1 MRPFTILIAVLLGG
15 CAVGPVPTNGPSG
28 TSNPT
33 AYAEFTQ
40 VVAQVE
46 PVAERECRA
55 RTKDMNCDFR
65 IVVDGRPN
73 QQPNAFQSLDD
84 SGRPVLTF
92 SRALIEDTQNADEL
106 AFVVG
111 HEASHHILAHIARQ
125 IRNAEAGAVIFAG
138 LATVTGG
145 SAADIASAQELGA
158 AVGARSFSKEFE
170 LEADALG
177 TVITYRAGYD
187 PMRGAEYFTR
197 LPDPGNR
204 FLGTHPPNAARI
216 DIVRRTLAQIG
227 GP

>member
-1 MRPFTILIAVLLGG
+1 MRPFTILIVALLGG
-15 CAVGPVPTNGPSG
+15 CALEPVSTTPGSD
-28 TSNPT
+28 
-33 AYAEFTQ
+33 AYAAFTQ

-55 RTKDMNCDFR
+55 RTSGMNCDFR
-65 IVVDGRPN
+65 IVVDSRPN
-73 QQPNAFQSLDD
+73 QQPNAYQSLDK

-92 SRALIEDTQNADEL
+92 SRALIEDTQNTDEL
-106 AFVVG
+106 AFVMG
-111 HEASHHILAHIARQ
+111 HEASHHILAHLARQ
-125 IRNAEAGAVIFAG
+125 LKNAEAGAAVFAG
-138 LATVTGG
+138 LAALTGG
-145 SAADIASAQELGA
+145 STADVASAQELGA
-158 AVGARSFSKEFE
+158 AVGARSYSKNFE

-187 PMRGAEYFTR
+187 PVRGAEYFIR

-216 DIVRRTLAQIG
+216 DIVRRTMAQIG